1 MLYYSNSQW
10 VDFLLFS
17 FVKVYFEELFSS
29 QILSALISIIKW
41 IPFTR
46 VLISLIKNYC
56 KIIMT
61 TFAKHLFIINNIK
74 IILQGQIITS
84 ALKPML
90 TKFNTR
96 IGRKKK

>member
-1 MLYYSNSQW
+1 
-10 VDFLLFS
+10 
-17 FVKVYFEELFSS
+17 
-29 QILSALISIIKW
+29 
-41 IPFTR
+41 
-46 VLISLIKNYC
+46 
-56 KIIMT
+56 MT